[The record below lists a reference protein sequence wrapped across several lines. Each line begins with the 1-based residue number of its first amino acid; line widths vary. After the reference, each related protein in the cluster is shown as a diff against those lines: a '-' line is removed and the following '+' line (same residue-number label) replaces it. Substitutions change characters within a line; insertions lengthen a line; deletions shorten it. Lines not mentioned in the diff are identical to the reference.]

1 MSVGRLNRRKFI
13 RSVTIT
19 GGAALL
25 ELAVHNACAEPPVDT
40 TRIRLSKIPGI
51 CIAPQY
57 VAEPLLRSEGFT
69 DIQYIDMAAGT
80 DQAKALAAGKID
92 ATINFVAPSLI
103 PIDAG
108 EPIVMLAGVHV
119 GCFEL
124 FGNDRIKGLRDL
136 RGKSVGVQ
144 ALNSSPHAFL
154 AAMVQHVGLNPARDI
169 RWVTD
174 PSVRPMQLFEQ
185 GKIDAFLGFPP
196 EPQELR
202 SRHFGHVIV
211 NSGIDRPWS
220 QYFCCMISANRDF
233 VHQHPVATKRLVR
246 AILKAADLCSAEP
259 ERIARFIVDGG
270 FTASYKHALTTM
282 REISYARWREYNA
295 EYTVRFYAL
304 RLQEAGIIK
313 ASPQKIIAQ
322 GTDWRFLNQLKKEL
336 KA

>member
-124 FGNDRIKGLRDL
+124 FGNDRIKGIGRY
-136 RGKSVGVQ
+136 
-144 ALNSSPHAFL
+144 
-154 AAMVQHVGLNPARDI
+154 PA
-169 RWVTD
+169 
-174 PSVRPMQLFEQ
+174 
-185 GKIDAFLGFPP
+185 G
-196 EPQELR
+196 
-202 SRHFGHVIV
+202 
-211 NSGIDRPWS
+211 
-220 QYFCCMISANRDF
+220 
-233 VHQHPVATKRLVR
+233 
-246 AILKAADLCSAEP
+246 AD
-259 ERIARFIVDGG
+259 
-270 FTASYKHALTTM
+270 
-282 REISYARWREYNA
+282 
-295 EYTVRFYAL
+295 
-304 RLQEAGIIK
+304 
-313 ASPQKIIAQ
+313 
-322 GTDWRFLNQLKKEL
+322 
-336 KA
+336 